1 VTYFGTLYLTNQAE
15 LAYDY
20 IDKLVDLMS
29 LYDFSNY
36 SSHRIDLDYNLRG
49 DEIALS
55 VIVPITESVFWFQ
68 KPSAVADR
76 TQGRA
81 AAWPSCFGFAPT
93 ARARWRAQ
101 AAGTLLLSSTSPVSR
116 LTLPSSA
123 CKQGEHTAIVPPR
136 APPRTA
142 PEPSHHFQIASA
154 KSTTSP
160 CATC

>member
-1 VTYFGTLYLTNQAE
+1 MLDLTNQAE
-15 LAYDY
+15 LAHDY
-20 IDKLVDLMS
+20 IDKLVEHMS

-36 SSHRIDLDYNLRG
+36 SLHRIDLDYNLRD

-55 VIVPITESVFWFQ
+55 VVVPITELGFRFQ

-76 TQGRA
+76 VQGRA
-81 AAWPSCFGFAPT
+81 TAWPSCFGSAPT
-93 ARARWRAQ
+93 CERA
-101 AAGTLLLSSTSPVSR
+101 GKLKLLVRCCCPPLPLFSR

-123 CKQGEHTAIVPPR
+123 RKQGEHTAIVPPR

-142 PEPSHHFQIASA
+142 PEPSHHFQIALA

-160 CATC
+160 CTTR